1 MTQYLNI
8 LKQAEIFDG
17 MNPTQLELIGSYC
30 QERSFSTGEM
40 IIPEG
45 AGSDELYVIAE
56 GEVEILVNPALVS
69 NKPEEGEPVA
79 IATLGRGQSFGEI
92 ALVDRGMRS
101 ASAKARQ
108 NTRLLVL
115 PREELIQ
122 LCEAYPQLGYRLMY
136 NLAADLALKMRNSG
150 LLIREE
156 LLYRPKGK

>member
-8 LKQAEIFDG
+8 LKQADIFDG

-69 NKPEEGEPVA
+69 NKPEEGEPVG

-92 ALVDRGMRS
+92 ALVDQGMRS
-101 ASAKARQ
+101 ASAKASQ
-108 NTRLLVL
+108 TTRLLVL